1 MLSSFFYF
9 LTYLGDISIVS
20 DVYVD
25 RYGGAGNYVRNTSTV
40 SGGTMSK
47 TNNGVSISA
56 EAGATEIT
64 FVLAGSKGNFEMTK
78 ITVKMA

>member
-1 MLSSFFYF
+1 
-9 LTYLGDISIVS
+9 
-20 DVYVD
+20 
-25 RYGGAGNYVRNTSTV
+25 
-40 SGGTMSK
+40 MSK